1 MERTIDILR
10 RRKPDEPPFHQSF
23 LYETADGTETV
34 ATTLTNLNDRAELR
48 DTSGQPVGPI
58 RWECSCL
65 QKKCGACAMVISG
78 RPMLACDAKLEAV
91 AKRGKITVA
100 PLKKFPPVADLIVD
114 REPVFKALAEA
125 RLWLENSGSVP
136 AENTDIAFETSRCLQ
151 CGCCLE
157 VCPNFYA
164 EGPFFG
170 MATVPLTTRLLT
182 ELSPADYREIA
193 RQYAKHT
200 FAGCGKS
207 LACKDVCP
215 RRIDTEKLLV
225 NANALAVWKR
235 KKEKRK

>member
-65 QKKCGACAMVISG
+65 QKKCGACAMVIDG
-78 RPMLACDAKLEAV
+78 KPRLACDVKLSDCGTTIRLE
-91 AKRGKITVA
+91 
-100 PLKKFPPVADLIVD
+100 PLKKFPVIGDLTVD
-114 REPVFKALAEA
+114 RTVMQENLKAL
-125 RLWLENSGSVP
+125 RLWMERHANMWDGAMDV
-136 AENTDIAFETSRCLQ
+136 AYEASRCLQ

-164 EGPFFG
+164 EGSFTG
-170 MATVPLTTRLLT
+170 MASAIPFSRLLA
-182 ELSPADYREIA
+182 ELPEEQKKEAA
-193 RQYAKHT
+193 RLYTKR
-200 FAGCGKS
+200 FYNGCGKS
-207 LACKDVCP
+207 LACRNICPAGIDV
-215 RRIDTEKLLV
+215 DHLLV
-225 NANALAVWKR
+225 NSNAAAVWKR
-235 KKEKRK
+235 FGRR